1 MNAFYLSNKL
11 IQKVNSSKIG
21 LFTYFNVEVNIMNER
36 RVTGVVVDAGHG
48 GIGVSQKQGNDYEC

>member
-21 LFTYFNVEVNIMNER
+21 IFTYFNVEVNIMNER

-48 GIGVSQKQGNDYEC
+48 GIEVSQKQGNDYEC

>member
-1 MNAFYLSNKL
+1 MNERR
-11 IQKVNSSKIG
+11 VTGVSSKIG

-48 GIGVSQKQGNDYEC
+48 GTSYTQ

>member
-1 MNAFYLSNKL
+1 MRLWNYKYFWLS
-11 IQKVNSSKIG
+11 SSKIG

-48 GIGVSQKQGNDYEC
+48 GIGVS

>member
-1 MNAFYLSNKL
+1 MF
-11 IQKVNSSKIG
+11 INSSKKG

-48 GIGVSQKQGNDYEC
+48 GIGVSQK